1 MRRSQYRV
9 VLVLCAFLFG
19 LALVPGATRAQ
30 AATPTAVVNSYP
42 PEFCTPEEIAAA
54 EADVTEAPEVVSLV
68 SPASSPGMDLY
79 VIEVTLAPG
88 TCVAFTGHFLH
99 DGAAVWLVDSG
110 EVTFDFQLIR
120 NWPVPDLVMQPGNG
134 NQEPA
139 SPMMHLSAGDW
150 VSADRAVHYSYRNEG
165 SEPAVII
172 MTVLEKR
179 WIFTGTEFDPLVSAV
194 TNCKGICRNPRR

>member
-42 PEFCTPEEIAAA
+42 PEFCTPEEIAAT

-120 NWPVPDLVMQPGNG
+120 NWPVPPCRFTSWAAFSICRSLRSFCS
-134 NQEPA
+134 A
-139 SPMMHLSAGDW
+139 SPFILS
-150 VSADRAVHYSYRNEG
+150 SR
-165 SEPAVII
+165 PI
-172 MTVLEKR
+172 
-179 WIFTGTEFDPLVSAV
+179 
-194 TNCKGICRNPRR
+194 